1 MMYLTRAQRV
11 ALKRIYDRGETC
23 STCYQHIYIAACDG
37 VTCDTCHQKIE
48 SGSDYDCR
56 SYLAFRRTVEGLI
69 GGQGCVMVPCG
80 GIWFGVETDGYTHT

>member
-23 STCYQHIYIAACDG
+23 STCYQ
-37 VTCDTCHQKIE
+37 QIE
-48 SGSDYDCR
+48 SGSDYDRR

-69 GGQGCVMVPCG
+69 GGQGCVMVPWRG
-80 GIWFGVETDGYTHT
+80 RIWLGIETDGHTHS

>member
-1 MMYLTRAQRV
+1 MYLTRPQRE
-11 ALKRIYDRGETC
+11 ALK
-23 STCYQHIYIAACDG
+23 HIYIAAGDG

-69 GGQGCVMVPCG
+69 GGQGCIMVPWLNG
-80 GIWFGVETDGYTHT
+80 RIWLGIETDGHIHS

>member
-1 MMYLTRAQRV
+1 MYLTRAQREAV
-11 ALKRIYDRGETC
+11 KRIFDR
-23 STCYQHIYIAACDG
+23 G

-69 GGQGCVMVPCG
+69 GGQGCVMVPRG
-80 GIWFGVETDGYTHT
+80 RIWFGVETDGYTHS